1 MKFTSAQIEQTAT
14 HSKYAEKQQ
23 INPYAGSAMKM
34 YQDLSSK
41 AKGAAFEYL
50 ITEVLETQ
58 GFTVEKPKKS
68 TDYDRLINGKKVEIK
83 GSLGWVTNGE
93 ISHYRFQQ
101 LRSAQ
106 DYEIVLFLFVTPG
119 GIEIKGAS
127 KKVVMNNIAYQDE
140 HGFWPHNQHGGKRV
154 NSGTFCID
162 VADAESLD
170 WMQPIEEIFQFTV
183 VSLFL

>member
-1 MKFTSAQIEQTAT
+1 MKFTAAQVELTKVHTDYTQ
-14 HSKYAEKQQ
+14 KQK
-23 INPYAGSAMKM
+23 INPYQGSPMKM

-50 ITEVLETQ
+50 ITEILNTN

-101 LRSAQ
+101 LRSSQ
-106 DYEIVLFLFVTPG
+106 DYEIVLFLFITPE
-119 GIEIKGAS
+119 GIELKGATKETVM
-127 KKVVMNNIAYQDE
+127 KKLAYQDE
-140 HGFWPHNQHGGKRV
+140 EGFWPHNQHGGKRV
-154 NSGTFCID
+154 NSGTFCLD
-162 VADAESLD
+162 VTSVDAAD
-170 WMQPIEEIFQFTV
+170 WMLPIED
-183 VSLFL
+183 LF